1 MAKSG
6 LKVSSTPSPAQAV
19 DERPTTES
27 KLYRWIVRNLR
38 IKIPHRSVCPGHS
51 SPWDIFQKL
60 YFGRPPIALVLGPRG
75 GGKSYLS
82 ALNIH
87 LTSRWNPGHSTCV
100 LGGSLSQS
108 EQIYQALEELVELE
122 AEKFGKEISEVSK
135 FQRSKAVYANGSDV
149 KILAASSRSVRGP
162 HVPSLQLDEVD
173 EIDPDCREAALGMC
187 MGRRKRRGKRGRE
200 QTKGSVIMSSTWH
213 RPYGPMADLIKRAR
227 AGELP
232 LYSFCVWE
240 VLERCSEER
249 SGKNLENCPTCPL
262 VTYCH
267 DVELGKAPKAKR
279 SNGHYTIDSLI
290 QKIHGASKRT
300 FESDYLCSGP
310 KSEGVWFPSFHRST
324 HVTELAEYNASLP
337 VYVSID
343 PGVYC
348 GAVFFQVNSYML
360 NDQRIEE
367 VTVFADY
374 LKESSSAG
382 FNGDAIADLAQVYC
396 SNRISRFFMD
406 AAGRARTASGATV
419 YIAMSKDKMAHFG
432 HPEWW
437 PFGSVV
443 DGLALLES
451 FVDSADQ
458 RSKLQ
463 IHPRCV
469 ATIEAME
476 NYRRAKR
483 SGQWQGYP
491 EDPQHPYEEQ
501 IDALRGG
508 LRSLYPSG
516 RVSPT
521 VYTRVSARQV
531 F

>member
-1 MAKSG
+1 M
-6 LKVSSTPSPAQAV
+6 SSTSLPVQAV
-19 DERPTTES
+19 DDRPTTES
-27 KLYRWIVRNLR
+27 QLYRWIVRNLR

-51 SPWDIFQKL
+51 SPWEIFHKL
-60 YFGRPPIALVLGPRG
+60 HFGRPPIALVLGPRG

-87 LTSRWNPGHSTCV
+87 LTSRWNSNHSTCV

-108 EQIYQALEELVELE
+108 EQIYHALEELVGLE
-122 AEKFGKEISEVSK
+122 ADKFGKEINEISRL
-135 FQRSKAVYANGSDV
+135 QRSRAIYVNGSDV

-173 EIDPDCREAALGMC
+173 EIEPDCREAALGMC
-187 MGRRKRRGKRGRE
+187 MGRRRRRGKRGRE
-200 QTKGSVIMSSTWH
+200 EIAGSVIMSSTWH

-227 AGELP
+227 AGEL
-232 LYSFCVWE
+232 LFYSFCIFE
-240 VLERCSEER
+240 VLERCPDER
-249 SGKNLENCPTCPL
+249 SGNNLENCPSCPIF
-262 VTYCH
+262 TYCH
-267 DVELGKAPKAKR
+267 DVEPGQKPKAKR

-290 QKIHGASKRT
+290 QKIHGTSKRT
-300 FESDYLCSGP
+300 FEADYLCSGP
-310 KSEGVWFPSFHRST
+310 RSEGVWFPSFHRST
-324 HVTELAEYNASLP
+324 HVTELAEYNPSLP
-337 VYVSID
+337 VYLSID
-343 PGVYC
+343 PGVFC
-348 GAVFFQVNSYML
+348 GAVFFQLKSYML
-360 NDQRIEE
+360 DDQRIEE
-367 VTVFADY
+367 VSVFADY
-374 LKESSSAG
+374 LKEGGSAV
-382 FNGDAIADLAQVYC
+382 FNGDAIADLAELFC
-396 SNRISRFFMD
+396 SNRITRIFMD
-406 AAGRARTASGATV
+406 AAGNSRNASGPTV
-419 YIAMSKDKMAHFG
+419 SDEMSRYKMGRFS
-432 HPEWW
+432 PSEWW
-437 PFGSVV
+437 PYGSVI

-458 RSKLQ
+458 RSKLR

-516 RVSPT
+516 RVSPI
-521 VYTRVSARQV
+521 VYSRVPGRKV